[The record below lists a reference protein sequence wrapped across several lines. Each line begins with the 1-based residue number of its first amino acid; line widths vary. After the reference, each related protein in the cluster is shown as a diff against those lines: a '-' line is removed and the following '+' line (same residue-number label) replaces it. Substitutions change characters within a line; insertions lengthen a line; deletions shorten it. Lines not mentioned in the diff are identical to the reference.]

1 MKLNTGDIIYQL
13 IAFMMLFAIISGI
26 VMLINRAFKTNS
38 RLKSIEEKVD
48 QITDEKRRE
57 RP

>member
-1 MKLNTGDIIYQL
+1 MEFNTGDIIYQL
-13 IAFMMLFAIISGI
+13 VAFIMLFAIISGI
-26 VMLINRAFKTNS
+26 GMLTKRAFTTDK
-38 RLKSIEEKVD
+38 RLKHIEEKLD